1 MQVWIPYLAT
11 ALLVVDLIFI
21 LFGSGSAAISGDM
34 GKMAYPGRNEKNYFY
49 YFRFPRFYAGC
60 RAKKPENRPQTA
72 PWPGNTINKPSYGV
86 THWFSMH
93 WVKVTEVTLF

>member
-1 MQVWIPYLAT
+1 MLRIWSSVDGLFM
-11 ALLVVDLIFI
+11 LV
-21 LFGSGSAAISGDM
+21 GSGWLGVARGDM
-34 GKMAYPGRNEKNYFY
+34 GKMPHRPGGVKIFFV

-72 PWPGNTINKPSYGV
+72 PRRGNAGNKPSYGV

>member
-1 MQVWIPYLAT
+1 MVCSCW
-11 ALLVVDLIFI
+11 LVLVGLG
-21 LFGSGSAAISGDM
+21 LGVARGDM
-34 GKMAYPGRNEKNYFY
+34 SKIAYPGRNEKNYFH

-60 RAKKPENRPQTA
+60 RAKKPKNLPHTTPKSGNAGNR
-72 PWPGNTINKPSYGV
+72 PSYGV